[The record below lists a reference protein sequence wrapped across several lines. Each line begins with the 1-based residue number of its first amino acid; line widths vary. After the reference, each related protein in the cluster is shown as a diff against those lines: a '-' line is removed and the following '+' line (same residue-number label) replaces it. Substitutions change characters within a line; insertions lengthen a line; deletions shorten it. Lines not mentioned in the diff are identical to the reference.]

1 MGKIDLDPTKL
12 FEFSDACARREKLR
26 KMGKRVVLTNGCFDL
41 LHAGHVF
48 SLEHARNLGDSLWVA
63 VNSDASVRQLKGP
76 SRPIFDE
83 ITRVYMLSALAV
95 VDGIFIFPGQQLGDE
110 ILEFRPDVY
119 AKSDDYTMERL
130 NSREKEALDKI
141 RAKICF
147 IPFLEGFGTTAI
159 LQKVSAKISPP
170 LAQDS

>member
-1 MGKIDLDPTKL
+1 MGKIKLDPTKL
-12 FEFSDACARREKLR
+12 LEFPDACARREKLR

-63 VNSDASVRQLKGP
+63 INSDASVKQLKGP

-83 ITRVYMLSALAV
+83 ITRAYMLSALAV
-95 VDGIFIFPGQQLGDE
+95 VDGIFIFPGQQLDGE
-110 ILEFRPDVY
+110 ILEFKPDIY
-119 AKSDDYTMERL
+119 AKSEDYTMEQL
-130 NSREKEALDKI
+130 NSEEREALNKI

-147 IPFLEGFGTTAI
+147 VPFFEGFGTTTI
-159 LQKVSAKISPP
+159 LQKMGTKDPCSP
-170 LAQDS
+170 AQNI